1 MGKGVFLKENRSQ
14 EQSGVSQRADSG
26 RSAEKAKRLR
36 KQKHRHRFLG
46 YGFLAVLLIL
56 LVAIVVVLTGD
67 PLIGRWN
74 MDEVTSYE
82 FFRNGK
88 GTMILPA
95 AQYVFTYSIDGDML
109 NIDFEY
115 EGAKDAQYIFTVDGD
130 VLTLDGGNSNTQGIY
145 EMTRSK

>member
-1 MGKGVFLKENRSQ
+1 MGKGVFLKENRSR
-14 EQSGVSQRADSG
+14 EQSGVSQREDSG

-46 YGFLAVLLIL
+46 YGFLAGLMIF
-56 LVAIVVVLTGD
+56 LVAIVFVLAGN

-74 MDEVTSYE
+74 IDEVTSYE
-82 FFRNGK
+82 FSRNGE

-95 AQYVFTYSIDGDML
+95 AQYGFTYSIDGDIL

-115 EGAKDAQYIFTVDGD
+115 EGAKDAQYKFTVEGD
-130 VLTLDGGNSNTQGIY
+130 VLTLDGGNSNTQGTF
-145 EMTRSK
+145 ELTRSK